1 VALSVALCA
10 SLYADVNTCTT
21 ECENAYYNIYDMTDA
36 ELETC
41 KIWCQADST
50 AYLNFYELYDTSYDD
65 TSVNTPNVDDTTGPV
80 IDDTI
85 YNNTISFK
93 TGWNF
98 IGFDNTKDLANDSI
112 LSDTTKVKL
121 IWQYD
126 NSNKSWIVYS
136 PDNEL
141 QQIISNNQIPIS
153 STLDVRQGAWL
164 LAKGDFDYTVSSKD
178 HYLSN
183 DDIILYD
190 GWNLVSSVDSSS
202 FSISDELFNND
213 FVWTYK
219 DGTWYVKHKLD
230 TSLNPE
236 GVQILSQT
244 SPNQAYWVY
253 KRKIVTEVDTGPAVF
268 DLENGKKVLKGQFDL
283 LSGNGRKLYSS
294 GLTGIGS
301 IEQILAEIIKNNE
314 VIDEV
319 TIPVKDDGSFELEI
333 PTNGDEMIMMTKT
346 SSDDIDNLINNF
358 VSISENDNLLSSI
371 PINNMVS
378 SIDIGKVSL
387 YNDETKTTNSIGDVS
402 KAFSLESGILY
413 TLSSIDGM
421 SKYIKNN
428 ILNKQINSNI
438 SWISMV
444 GYSFGSSREV
454 KFNEFT
460 DVSSFPNLMVDGIDL
475 IPNTSI
481 FNQDRENIYLLDP
494 DGEVIS
500 FELYPSANVSQNAL
514 SKWTWDGDFKTGIYK
529 VQNNDNTIAAFDLSS
544 VSFYDQDGYYNGI
557 HPSIRINTN
566 SDGEAIGFDIKFMF
580 FNKVTKKYEQITDI
594 NILKR
599 FAHTMWF
606 DFMGG
611 SENMPISDLTYTF
624 YLDKSEYSVS
634 FSKAYGYDD
643 FAFGVGIRFL
653 FQNDNY
659 IDYSF
664 YWD

>member
-1 VALSVALCA
+1 MKKIRYIILLFVLAS
-10 SLYADVNTCTT
+10 SLYATIISIN
-21 ECENAYYNIYDMTDA
+21 NI
-36 ELETC
+36 
-41 KIWCQADST
+41 
-50 AYLNFYELYDTSYDD
+50 NNYEAA
-65 TSVNTPNVDDTTGPV
+65 N
-80 IDDTI
+80 IDTI
-85 YNNTISFK
+85 SIK

-98 IGFDNTKDLANDSI
+98 VGFNNTKNLANDSV
-112 LSDTTKVKL
+112 LSDTNKVKL

-141 QQIISNNQIPIS
+141 QQIISDNQIPTS
-153 STLDVRQGAWL
+153 STLDVRQGTWI
-164 LAKGDFDYTVSSKD
+164 LANSDFIYTDKKEHS
-178 HYLSN
+178 LSN
-183 DDIILYD
+183 SDIVLYD

-202 FSISDELFNND
+202 FDISDELFNND

-236 GVQILSQT
+236 GVQTLSQT
-244 SPNQAYWVY
+244 SSNQAYWVY

-301 IEQILAEIIKNNE
+301 IGQILAAIIKNNE

-460 DVSSFPNLMVDGIDL
+460 DVSSFPNLTVDGIDL

-514 SKWTWDGDFKTGIYK
+514 SKWTWDGDFKTGIYR
-529 VQNNDNTIAAFDLSS
+529 VQNDNNTIAAFDLSS

-566 SDGEAIGFDIKFMF
+566 SSGELIGFDIKFMF
-580 FNKVTKKYEQITDI
+580 FNRFTKSYEQITNLDL
-594 NILKR
+594 LKK
-599 FAHTMWF
+599 FAKTLWF
-606 DFMGG
+606 DFAGDDG
-611 SENMPISDLTYTF
+611 SIPMSDITHTF
-624 YLDKSEYSVS
+624 YFDKYEYNIKFSHPMGNGRPTDVYIRFILNNNNYIEYS
-634 FSKAYGYDD
+634 
-643 FAFGVGIRFL
+643 FGI
-653 FQNDNY
+653 Y
-659 IDYSF
+659 
-664 YWD
+664 